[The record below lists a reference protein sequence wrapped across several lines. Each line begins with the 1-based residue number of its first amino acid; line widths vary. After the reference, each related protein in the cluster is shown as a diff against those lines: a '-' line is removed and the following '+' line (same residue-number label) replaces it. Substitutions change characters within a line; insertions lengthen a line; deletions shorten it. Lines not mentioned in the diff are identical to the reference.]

1 MLKCLNMNKWDK
13 KNKSN
18 VMKKLIEENL
28 WIKKPLKI

>member
-1 MLKCLNMNKWDK
+1 MNKWDK